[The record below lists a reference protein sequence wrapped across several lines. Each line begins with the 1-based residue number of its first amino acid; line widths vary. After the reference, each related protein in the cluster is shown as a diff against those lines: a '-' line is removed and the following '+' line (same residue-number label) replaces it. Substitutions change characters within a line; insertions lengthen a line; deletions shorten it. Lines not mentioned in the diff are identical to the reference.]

1 MPDPNYAALMNASTC
16 DFFLE
21 LPPVESSVAAAR
33 HAARRAAQTAGA
45 ADQDVALAVSE
56 AVGNSVVHG
65 FRFGRQGSIVITA
78 ETTDDSLVVVV
89 RDDGVGMLPDL
100 DRPSLGLG
108 TSLISRLS
116 KEATFESSETGTTV
130 TMRFELKGKG

>member
-1 MPDPNYAALMNASTC
+1 MNASTC
-16 DFFLE
+16 DFSLE
-21 LPPVESSVAAAR
+21 LPPVESSVATAR

-45 ADQDVALAVSE
+45 AEQDVALAVSE

-65 FRFGRQGSIVITA
+65 FRFGKQGSILVSA
-78 ETTDDSLVVVV
+78 ETTHDALIVVV

-116 KEATFESSETGTTV
+116 QEATFESSEAGTTV
-130 TMRFELKGKG
+130 TMRFELKGND

>member
-1 MPDPNYAALMNASTC
+1 MLPQVNASTC
-16 DFFLE
+16 DFSLE
-21 LPPVESSVAAAR
+21 LPPVEGSVAKAR

-45 ADQDVALAVSE
+45 AEQDVALAVSE

-65 FRFGRQGSIVITA
+65 FRFGREGSIVVTA
-78 ETTDDSLVVVV
+78 ETTRDALVVVV

-116 KEATFESSETGTTV
+116 TEATFESSETGTTV

>member
-1 MPDPNYAALMNASTC
+1 MNASTR
-16 DFFLE
+16 DFSLE
-21 LPPVESSVAAAR
+21 LPPVESSVATAR

-45 ADQDVALAVSE
+45 EEQDVALAVSE

-65 FRFGRQGSIVITA
+65 FRFGRQGSILVSA
-78 ETTDDSLVVVV
+78 ETTGDALIVVV

-116 KEATFESSETGTTV
+116 AEATFESSETGTTV